1 MKMTDVYFDKQYCT
15 YIHKTVVLSGTH
27 AKRCL
32 SMPKDASK
40 GPNLEL
46 SLAVTNDMIKI
57 DHL

>member
-1 MKMTDVYFDKQYCT
+1 MTDVYFDKQYCT

-46 SLAVTNDMIKI
+46 SLAVANDMIKI
-57 DHL
+57 DH